1 MNFEEKMKYISL
13 LLLVFFT
20 SAQVLCMRYAR
31 TLPGDRYDTSTAVI
45 VGEVM
50 KLIMS
55 FFLLSFEK
63 GSCKVAASQL
73 YTEAVGHTRNVLLQA
88 VPAILY
94 TIQNNFNYLAISN
107 LEAAVFQVSSQLKL
121 LTAAIFTVTF
131 LKKYIAPLQWLSL
144 VILGGGVSL
153 VQVDPSAK
161 LSGSSNM
168 LLGLVSVV
176 IACTTS
182 GFAGV
187 FMERMFKD
195 SKFSLWS
202 RNVWLAIYS
211 IVTGV
216 LGLVFKNPQLLVPSN
231 FFKGYTLW
239 AWLAIFLLAV
249 GGLIIAM
256 VLKYADNILKAFGNS
271 ASSIVS
277 SWISVYLFDFKITKY
292 FLLGCSLVVVAIVLY
307 SYGAKSV
314 SYVRMQPNK
323 VLCVC

>member
-144 VILGGGVSL
+144 VILGVGVIL

-168 LLGLVSVV
+168 LLGSGTGFQEPPAARAFELLQGIHAVGMAGHLPARSGRPYHRDGAEVCRQYFEGFWELCIHHRVKLDFRVSLRFQDYKVLPFRLLS
-176 IACTTS
+176 CRGCNRS
-182 GFAGV
+182 LF
-187 FMERMFKD
+187 
-195 SKFSLWS
+195 LWS
-202 RNVWLAIYS
+202 
-211 IVTGV
+211 
-216 LGLVFKNPQLLVPSN
+216 K
-231 FFKGYTLW
+231 
-239 AWLAIFLLAV
+239 
-249 GGLIIAM
+249 
-256 VLKYADNILKAFGNS
+256 
-271 ASSIVS
+271 VS
-277 SWISVYLFDFKITKY
+277 
-292 FLLGCSLVVVAIVLY
+292 
-307 SYGAKSV
+307 
-314 SYVRMQPNK
+314 
-323 VLCVC
+323 